1 MKRLFTLLTFVLCA
15 VFSGYAQVE
24 PLNYIEAELSENP
37 DTDFIYRLPYQ
48 LGTKATAVKISHIEA
63 KHLPPD
69 NLVNFRAYE
78 FRFKENTDICAARS
92 GKVLLVDWPKVQI
105 QHSDGTVAEY
115 NALEQHT
122 ICVAVGDE
130 VNIGDKIGES
140 GYSLFSEYEDV
151 VTFELYH
158 RQKNSIQEGFR
169 ARIPVLNHYLEPL
182 FKSQKG
188 VKPLRDMKRYKAKK
202 INK

>member
-1 MKRLFTLLTFVLCA
+1 MKKIFTLLTFVLC
-15 VFSGYAQVE
+15 VGFSGYAQVE
-24 PLNYIEAELSENP
+24 PMNYIEAELSENP
-37 DTDFIYRLPYQ
+37 DTDFVYRLPYS
-48 LGTKATAVKISHIEA
+48 LGTKATAVKISPIEA

-78 FRFKENTDICAARS
+78 FRFKENTDICAARA

-105 QHSDGTVAEY
+105 QHADGTIAEY
-115 NALEQHT
+115 NALERYT
-122 ICVAVGDE
+122 ICVEVGDE
-130 VNIGDKIGES
+130 VAAGDKIGES
-140 GYSLFSEYEDV
+140 DHSLFSDYEEV

-158 RQKNSIQEGFR
+158 RKQNTIQEGFR

-182 FKSQKG
+182 FKSHKG

-202 INK
+202 VK